1 MDWLYTSAPCLRNLT
16 ASELSGAIQ
25 RYGAL
30 VIDKDVSDQDIQLK
44 LYKFYDE
51 TVSEVLKE
59 SPFEERKL

>member
-30 VIDKDVSDQDIQLK
+30 VIDKDISDQKLNLK
-44 LYKFYDE
+44 LDNF
-51 TVSEVLKE
+51 
-59 SPFEERKL
+59 FMMKLIL